1 MVADSRYNLRYGYK
15 NVVEIGG
22 ILDYSGKLEN

>member
-1 MVADSRYNLRYGYK
+1 MVADSRCNLQYGYK

>member
-1 MVADSRYNLRYGYK
+1 MVADYRCNLQYGYK
-15 NVVEIGG
+15 NVVEIGE

>member
-1 MVADSRYNLRYGYK
+1 MVADSRCNLQYGYK

-22 ILDYSGKLEN
+22 ILNYSEKLEN